1 MSTLKVLFIGGTG
14 NISSAAARMAVE
26 RGMDLSILNRGLAT
40 KRPVPDGATVLV
52 GDIRDPSSARAA
64 VGGREFDV
72 VVDFVA
78 FTAQHAQTDVDLF
91 TGNTGQYV
99 FIGTA
104 AAYQTPAAR
113 LPITE
118 STPLFNQFWPYAQ
131 DKIAAEDLL
140 VRAYRSQGF
149 PVTIV
154 RPSHTYDATSV
165 PLLGGWTAVDRI
177 RRGLPV
183 VVQGDGSS
191 LWTLTHHADFAK
203 AFTGLLGRPETIGD
217 SFHITSDEWLTWD
230 QIYHQMAT
238 AAGAQP
244 HLVHI
249 STDMIVA
256 AVPEWAPPLLG
267 DRTHSAVFDNSK
279 VKAAVPD
286 YVATIPFSTGA
297 REIIDW
303 FDADPSRQI
312 VDPDTNKAFDTL
324 LDITRPSQI

>member
-1 MSTLKVLFIGGTG
+1 MSALKVLFIGGTG
-14 NISSAAARMAVE
+14 NISSAAARRAVDL
-26 RGMDLSILNRGLAT
+26 GVDLSVLTRGLAT
-40 KRPVPDGATVLV
+40 KRPIPDGVTPLV
-52 GDIRDPSSARAA
+52 GDIRDPTSARAA
-64 VGGREFDV
+64 LHGLEFDV

-78 FTAQHAQTDVDLF
+78 FTAEHAQTDVDLF
-91 TGNTGQYV
+91 TGATGQYV
-99 FIGTA
+99 FISTA

-118 STPLFNQFWPYAQ
+118 STPLVNRYWPYAQ

-140 VRAYRSQGF
+140 VRAYREQGF

-203 AFTGLLGRPETIGD
+203 AFIGLLGRPDTVGD

-230 QIYHQMAT
+230 QIYSQMAT
-238 AAGAQP
+238 AAGAHA
-244 HLVHI
+244 HLVHL

-256 AVPEWAPPLLG
+256 AVPDWAPPLLG

-279 VKAAVPD
+279 VKTVVPD
-286 YVATIPFSTGA
+286 YVATIPFSAGA
-297 REIIDW
+297 REIIEW
-303 FDADPSRQI
+303 FDADPARQVI
-312 VDPDTNKAFDTL
+312 DPDTDRAFTTL
-324 LDITRPSQI
+324 LEGVTS